1 MEMYF
6 ILPLLKSKFM
16 NHKHFLF
23 ALLAFVFLTSCGDK
37 DWSEV
42 AGPRAIEKELT
53 HGQSAI
59 FTFETYQG
67 WGCNDNPIPD
77 FGDKAAVKC
86 QNVFIYFHLI
96 WTNNTSK
103 AIYVKLPDIYTDI
116 PEGGP
121 FPEKFRNYLGI
132 HNYKGEYQYSLLD
145 ANYVIDL
152 WNLLEPGYCIPAHST
167 CKMNISPGHFPNFP
181 EPWPWAPGTYQVKM
195 KYDFPV
201 TIYDKDYAVVENEHG
216 EQEFEQGAVVEEE
229 TTISVDY
236 DMTLVCL
243 E

>member
-1 MEMYF
+1 M
-6 ILPLLKSKFM
+6 KKFCY
-16 NHKHFLF
+16 LF
-23 ALLAFVFLTSCGDK
+23 TLLAFVLLTSCGDK

-59 FTFETYQG
+59 FTFETIDN
-67 WGCNDNPIPD
+67 WGAPDSTTID
-77 FGDKAAVKC
+77 FGDKAAVKF
-86 QNVFIYFHLI
+86 QNKFLEFYLI

-103 AIYVKLPDIYTDI
+103 AIHIQLPTLEETIL
-116 PEGGP
+116 PSGVP
-121 FPEKFRNYLGI
+121 FPKKFENFMGIYDSNGNYL
-132 HNYKGEYQYSLLD
+132 YSL
-145 ANYVIDL
+145 IDSRDRI
-152 WNLLEPGYCIPAHST
+152 ETTADSFTKESYCIPAHTT
-167 CKMNISPGHFPNFP
+167 CKVMVSKP
-181 EPWPWAPGTYQVKM
+181 EFEFLPHPWPWIPGTYQVKM